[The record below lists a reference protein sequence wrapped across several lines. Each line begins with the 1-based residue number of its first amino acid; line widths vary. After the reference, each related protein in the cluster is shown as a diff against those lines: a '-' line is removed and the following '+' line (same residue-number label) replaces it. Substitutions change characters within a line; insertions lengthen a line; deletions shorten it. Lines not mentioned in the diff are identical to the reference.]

1 MRMEPPVSVPKASG
15 SSPPATATPLA
26 EDEPPGAR
34 AGPVP
39 FGLRGVP

>member
-1 MRMEPPVSVPKASG
+1 MRIEPPVSVPMASG
-15 SSPPATATPLA
+15 SRPLATATPHA